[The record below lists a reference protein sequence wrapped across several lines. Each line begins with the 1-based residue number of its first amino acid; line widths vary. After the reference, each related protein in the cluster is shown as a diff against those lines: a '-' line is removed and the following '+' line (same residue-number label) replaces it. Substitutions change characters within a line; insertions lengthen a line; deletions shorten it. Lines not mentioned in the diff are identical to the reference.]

1 MRDYMI
7 VVYEGAKAIMQ
18 RSSGGP
24 WHADAVEEG
33 VISLLTRAEQSVWR
47 WDRPIRV
54 KHIYVSHE
62 IIEQTA
68 HQVFEKD
75 IDRVRIDDRV
85 RRKTRSSLFTQKCWR
100 VSSTARGSAKG
111 CI

>member
-7 VVYEGAKAIMQ
+7 VVYEGARAIMQ
-18 RSSGGP
+18 RGSGGP
-24 WHADAVEEG
+24 WHAMPWKKKSSA
-33 VISLLTRAEQSVWR
+33 LTRAEQSVWR

-54 KHIYVSHE
+54 KHIYIGHE

-68 HQVFEKD
+68 NQVFEKD

-85 RRKTRSSLFTQKCWR
+85 RAEDPIIPVYAKMLESELHGG
-100 VSSTARGSAKG
+100 GSAKD
-111 CI
+111 CM